1 MGIRVGAERDLAQR
15 NLDRCFRI
23 VLPDLHLL
31 IAGELEQSQEEADHL
46 AARPPLHHLLQGQAP
61 ALGAAEP
68 VHNVRL
74 VQADGSV
81 VVFDAVVAEPR
92 EVDRRD
98 DALERLDEVKDVGVL
113 DLDRGLFLGVVRH
126 LAAVTAGWPPTSALA
141 AQRIER
147 LGGSAVALV
156 REQLPDEL
164 EARVSSSERIGR
176 RVVRALTRLPRRESA
191 ALDLNKC
198 RGHHQELAREVDVD
212 AVDLLEERE
221 VLLCDRVNRD
231 VADIHLGAPH
241 QKEQQVQR
249 TLEARQ
255 AHLVVILQGH
265 RRKVSGTLPRMPVA
279 ANEETRF
286 IAEALEAEASSIRSI
301 AERVRHDARTAE
313 DWTRAVE
320 LLSGCTGL
328 VVVAGMGKSGLVG
341 AKISATMASLG
352 QPSHVVHPAEAV
364 HGDLGR
370 IRREDAALL
379 LSYSGETEEV
389 VNLALILKADGVRR
403 IGISCRGDTSLA
415 KACDAH
421 LALGDIVEA
430 CPLRLAPTAST
441 AAMLAVGDALALA
454 VSRRR
459 EFTHDDFRRRHP
471 GGLLGVGLKGI
482 TEVLR
487 FRVGDNLPVV
497 ADTCSVQQ
505 ALAAAG
511 EGRRAGALMLVDAQG
526 RLSGIFTDGDLRR
539 NLNSHG
545 VVVLQQPIASV
556 MTRHPCTLP
565 SDALVRDA
573 VRLVRERRLDEIPVV
588 DAAGH
593 PIGLVDVQD
602 LITMR
607 VTEA

>member
-1 MGIRVGAERDLAQR
+1 LGIGVCAKRDLAKR
-15 NLDRCFRI
+15 DLDRCVGVI
-23 VLPDLHLL
+23 LPDLDLL
-31 IAGELEQSQEEADHL
+31 VARQLEQRQEEADHL
-46 AARPPLHHLLQGQAP
+46 AARAAFHHLLQREAAARRAP
-61 ALGAAEP
+61 EP
-68 VHNVRL
+68 VHDVCL
-74 VQADGSV
+74 VQADGRV
-81 VVFDAVVAEPR
+81 VVLDAVVAKSR
-92 EVDRRD
+92 QVDRRD
-98 DALERLDEVKDVGVL
+98 DPLERLDQVQDVRIL
-113 DLDRGLFLGVVRH
+113 DLDRFLCISVVGRI
-126 LAAVTAGWPPTSALA
+126 AAVAACGPPARALMT
-141 AQRIER
+141 QRIER
-147 LGGSAVALV
+147 LSRRSVALV
-156 REQLPDEL
+156 RQQLAHQL
-164 EARVSSSERIGR
+164 EARVCSIEPVGWRVASVGARLSR
-176 RVVRALTRLPRRESA
+176 RKRS
-191 ALDLNKC
+191 ALDLHK
-198 RGHHQELAREVDVD
+198 RRRHHQELAGKVHVD

-221 VLLCDRVNRD
+221 VLLGDRVDRD
-231 VADIHLGAPH
+231 IADVDLRAPH
-241 QKEQQVQR
+241 EEEQQVQR

-255 AHLVVILQGH
+255 AHLVVVLQGH

-286 IAEALEAEASSIRSI
+286 IAEALEAEASSIRAI
-301 AERVRHDARTAE
+301 ADRVRADSRTSE

-352 QPSHVVHPAEAV
+352 QPSHVVHPAEAL

-471 GGLLGVGLKGI
+471 GGLLGAGLKGI

-511 EGRRAGALMLVDAQG
+511 EGRRAGALMLVDGQG

-545 VVVLQQPIASV
+545 VGVLQQPIASV

-588 DAAGH
+588 DTNGH

>member
-1 MGIRVGAERDLAQR
+1 
-15 NLDRCFRI
+15 
-23 VLPDLHLL
+23 
-31 IAGELEQSQEEADHL
+31 
-46 AARPPLHHLLQGQAP
+46 
-61 ALGAAEP
+61 
-68 VHNVRL
+68 
-74 VQADGSV
+74 
-81 VVFDAVVAEPR
+81 
-92 EVDRRD
+92 
-98 DALERLDEVKDVGVL
+98 
-113 DLDRGLFLGVVRH
+113 
-126 LAAVTAGWPPTSALA
+126 
-141 AQRIER
+141 
-147 LGGSAVALV
+147 
-156 REQLPDEL
+156 
-164 EARVSSSERIGR
+164 
-176 RVVRALTRLPRRESA
+176 
-191 ALDLNKC
+191 
-198 RGHHQELAREVDVD
+198 
-212 AVDLLEERE
+212 
-221 VLLCDRVNRD
+221 
-231 VADIHLGAPH
+231 
-241 QKEQQVQR
+241 
-249 TLEARQ
+249 
-255 AHLVVILQGH
+255 
-265 RRKVSGTLPRMPVA
+265 MPVA

>member
-1 MGIRVGAERDLAQR
+1 
-15 NLDRCFRI
+15 
-23 VLPDLHLL
+23 
-31 IAGELEQSQEEADHL
+31 
-46 AARPPLHHLLQGQAP
+46 
-61 ALGAAEP
+61 
-68 VHNVRL
+68 
-74 VQADGSV
+74 
-81 VVFDAVVAEPR
+81 
-92 EVDRRD
+92 
-98 DALERLDEVKDVGVL
+98 
-113 DLDRGLFLGVVRH
+113 
-126 LAAVTAGWPPTSALA
+126 
-141 AQRIER
+141 
-147 LGGSAVALV
+147 
-156 REQLPDEL
+156 
-164 EARVSSSERIGR
+164 
-176 RVVRALTRLPRRESA
+176 
-191 ALDLNKC
+191 
-198 RGHHQELAREVDVD
+198 
-212 AVDLLEERE
+212 
-221 VLLCDRVNRD
+221 
-231 VADIHLGAPH
+231 
-241 QKEQQVQR
+241 
-249 TLEARQ
+249 
-255 AHLVVILQGH
+255 
-265 RRKVSGTLPRMPVA
+265 MPVA
-279 ANEETRF
+279 AHEETRF
-286 IAEALEAEASSIRSI
+286 IAEALEAEASSIRAI
-301 AERVRHDARTAE
+301 ADRVRTDPRTGE

-320 LLSGCTGL
+320 LLSACTGL

-370 IRREDAALL
+370 IRSEDAALL

-421 LALGDIVEA
+421 LSLGDIVEA

-471 GGLLGVGLKGI
+471 GGLLGAGLKGI

-511 EGRRAGALMLVDAQG
+511 EGRRAGALMLVDAGG

-539 NLNSHG
+539 NLNSAG
-545 VVVLQQPIASV
+545 VAVLQQPIASV

-588 DAAGH
+588 DAEGR